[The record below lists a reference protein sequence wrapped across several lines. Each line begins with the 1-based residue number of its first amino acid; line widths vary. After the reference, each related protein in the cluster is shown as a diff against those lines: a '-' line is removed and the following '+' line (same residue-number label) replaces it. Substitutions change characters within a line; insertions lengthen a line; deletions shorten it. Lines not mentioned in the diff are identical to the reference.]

1 MSPTTTRRSRWT
13 SVALVATLG
22 VSLAACSQTTEAPA
36 SSIDT
41 NADPASVTGTITVM
55 RNAGEITEESIARFN
70 EIFPNVTID
79 PIDVDPV
86 RLRALQAAGD
96 APDIFR
102 TDGPTIPSLVAQGLV
117 YDLTEPLEA
126 VGITSE
132 STFGVS
138 DLYVVDERRYG
149 IPNDWS
155 PDFSIFVNNAAFEAA
170 GLDVPDPSTPI
181 SWEEI
186 GDLAAQLTITD
197 GAVTTQLGF
206 GGAWDTFPPAR
217 VLSTAVEESG
227 GTLYS
232 EDETS
237 IEISS
242 NPVAI
247 EALRFMADQ
256 QKLGHMR
263 SPLNPSASWPGDE
276 FTQGTIA
283 MVSYGYWYN
292 GFVNSGETA
301 VGTNYTMLPAPYWN
315 DESNRINPTITATGY
330 VISADTDNAQAAW
343 SFWNWYVAENGA
355 QDRASAGA
363 GLPVLRENLSLLPQ
377 DSDVN
382 IQAFEVVSA
391 EAEVSPALQFN
402 RYYDDAVFTESYN
415 KYLQEYIQGA
425 ITLEEMAEGIEADVN
440 AAIQDGVQQVQ

>member
-1 MSPTTTRRSRWT
+1 MSPTTPRLRRWT
-13 SVALVATLG
+13 SIALVAVLG
-22 VSLAACSQTTEAPA
+22 ATLAACTTEPEAPV
-36 SSIDT
+36 SVIDV
-41 NADPASVTGTITVM
+41 NADPESVTGTITVM
-55 RNAGEITEESIARFN
+55 RNAGEITEELIARFN
-70 EIFPNVTID
+70 EDFPNVTID

-126 VGITSE
+126 SGFTSDT
-132 STFGVS
+132 TFGVA
-138 DLYVVDERRYG
+138 DLYIVEGRRYG

-170 GLDVPDPSTPI
+170 GLEVPDPSTPL

-186 GDLAAQLTITD
+186 SELAEQLTITD
-197 GAVTTQLGF
+197 GAVTTQFGM
-206 GGAWDTFPPAR
+206 GGAWDTFAPAR

-232 EDETS
+232 EDQTS
-237 IEISS
+237 VEISS
-242 NPVAI
+242 NPVAL

-256 QKLGHMR
+256 QKNGFMR
-263 SPLNPSASWPGDE
+263 SPLNPSASWVGDE

-283 MVSYGYWYN
+283 MVSFGYWFN

-301 VGTNYTMLPAPYWN
+301 VGTEYTMLPAPYWN
-315 DESNRINPTITATGY
+315 DESSRINPTITGTGY
-330 VISADTDNAQAAW
+330 VMSADTDNPQAAW
-343 SFWNWYVAENGA
+343 AFWNWYVADQGA
-355 QDRASAGA
+355 RDRATAGA

-377 DSDVN
+377 DTENNV
-382 IQAFEVVSA
+382 QAFEVVSA